1 MSKIK
6 INELIVPTAELQ
18 KLSDHKTGN
27 IVGGSNGNER
37 ADAIKN
43 AMLDAINR
51 YDLLK
56 SAKPSG

>member
-18 KLSDHKTGN
+18 NLNDRETGN
-27 IVGGSNGNER
+27 IVGGSNGNNKT
-37 ADAIKN
+37 DAITN

-56 SAKPSG
+56 SINPSQ